1 MDAARREDRTGAD
14 RATTPGAGATS
25 AVGDRIVGLDLARF
39 VALVGMMAAHVWY
52 FDPAGGSTTLILTV
66 VQGRAAA
73 LFAVLAGVGIVLS
86 TSSTLARAS
95 GSASDRCR
103 GFAAAARMVFARG
116 AVIAAIG
123 LTLGFLPTQAAI
135 ILVSYGVL
143 FWAVIPLLR
152 ASAAT
157 LATVAAVGAV
167 VAPLASFWVRAGGG
181 LARVSPENP
190 SWARLG
196 DPALVLDIMLTGA
209 FPVST
214 WFVYIVAGM
223 AVGRL
228 LLAARAVHG
237 DRRGRAIRTLARRL
251 AAVGA
256 TVAVAAWALAAR
268 EPVGDDATTSGLGV
282 VPIDDP
288 SLLVSAVPHSAAP
301 LDLLHTAGAA
311 ICIIGLC
318 VLLGSVVRGRVAL
331 AVSPMTAAGAASLTI
346 YSVHLVAESIAVR
359 GVLAD
364 GAVAS
369 NERWMLSSPQ
379 LWALHVAGALVI
391 GLVLA
396 LLHRRGPLE
405 SVVSIT
411 ARWAGRC
418 TRAS

>member
-1 MDAARREDRTGAD
+1 M
-14 RATTPGAGATS
+14 
-25 AVGDRIVGLDLARF
+25 VGDRIVGLDLARF

-52 FDPAGGSTTLILTV
+52 VDPAGGSTTLILTV

-116 AVIAAIG
+116 AVVAAIG
-123 LTLGFLPTQAAI
+123 LTLGLLPTQAAI

-181 LARVSPENP
+181 LVRVSPENP

-228 LLAARAVHG
+228 LLAACAVHDR

>member
-1 MDAARREDRTGAD
+1 M
-14 RATTPGAGATS
+14 
-25 AVGDRIVGLDLARF
+25 VGDRIVGLDLARF

-52 FDPAGGSTTLILTV
+52 FDPAGGSTTLILTL

-116 AVIAAIG
+116 AVVAAIG
-123 LTLGFLPTQAAI
+123 LTLGLLPTQAAI

-181 LARVSPENP
+181 LVRVSPENP

-196 DPALVLDIMLTGA
+196 DPALVLDIVLTGA

-228 LLAARAVHG
+228 LLAARAVH
-237 DRRGRAIRTLARRL
+237 DRDRHGRAIRTLARRL